1 MRKFLKYFF
10 ISVIFIFHLCIA
22 AAINYSMPSYDVTK
36 VTGVEVKR
44 VDKDG
49 PITKANP
56 ADGPTRD
63 VYFINTQH
71 ENGKVMVYRNE
82 DTRWGFPFYFKFGS
96 ANLQALAQ
104 AFGNEEKIVEIKYY
118 GWRLTM
124 FDEFP
129 NALSVK
135 EVTET
140 NTPSH
145 PIFSY
150 ILYVLLFFT
159 FFFAVQF
166 IRGWFDSEN

>member
-1 MRKFLKYFF
+1 
-10 ISVIFIFHLCIA
+10 
-22 AAINYSMPSYDVTK
+22 
-36 VTGVEVKR
+36 
-44 VDKDG
+44 
-49 PITKANP
+49 
-56 ADGPTRD
+56 
-63 VYFINTQH
+63 
-71 ENGKVMVYRNE
+71 
-82 DTRWGFPFYFKFGS
+82 
-96 ANLQALAQ
+96 
-104 AFGNEEKIVEIKYY
+104 
-118 GWRLTM
+118 M

>member
-1 MRKFLKYFF
+1 M
-10 ISVIFIFHLCIA
+10 
-22 AAINYSMPSYDVTK
+22 
-36 VTGVEVKR
+36 
-44 VDKDG
+44 
-49 PITKANP
+49 
-56 ADGPTRD
+56 
-63 VYFINTQH
+63 
-71 ENGKVMVYRNE
+71 
-82 DTRWGFPFYFKFGS
+82 
-96 ANLQALAQ
+96 
-104 AFGNEEKIVEIKYY
+104 EIKYY